1 MGDKL
6 QQTFRSDGGA
16 AYWKEVESTVDGMLG
31 GFQQLDE
38 PDVRGSNDFIRPFLD
53 SLPARNLACDCG
65 AGIGRVSKNFLLQH
79 FKQVDLVEQNKSFL
93 ETARETVFGP
103 NDTRV
108 SRYIP
113 LGLQDFTPEPA
124 RYDLIWC
131 QLALATSGGRIGVKE
146 NVLKALYEE
155 ETVFDEEDCSVT
167 RSDALLKRIFAE
179 SGLRLLAEDTQT
191 GFPQGLY
198 RVKMYWL
205 E

>member
-1 MGDKL
+1 MSPHN
-6 QQTFRSDGGA
+6 FS
-16 AYWKEVESTVDGMLG
+16 
-31 GFQQLDE
+31 
-38 PDVRGSNDFIRPFLD
+38 PI
-53 SLPARNLACDCG
+53 SLL
-65 AGIGRVSKNFLLQH
+65 VSPCFTH
-79 FKQVDLVEQNKSFL
+79 CPSVEQNKSFL

-131 QLALATSGGRIGVKE
+131 QWVLGHLTHADLVSFLSRCRLALATSGGRIGVKE